1 MPVPPPRKAAPIV
14 LDDTDRRIIAR
25 LKVNGRATNQD
36 IARALGIAA
45 TTVSARIRRLERAR
59 ALSVIAV
66 ADFKALDLNVL
77 LAVGIEVEGRPA
89 QDVGAEL
96 ATLPE
101 VFSVHL
107 VTGARDIEALVAVPD
122 LAALKVFI
130 EREIVKIKGI
140 RRMTAGI
147 AVDIVKYNFDMAPI
161 T

>member
-1 MPVPPPRKAAPIV
+1 MPPPRKAAPIV